1 MSSLASS
8 GLGRELDSRDSV
20 GAVWRTY
27 GLWAL
32 CVGIAFFAIYP
43 TCNWWTAQRTL
54 RFHVYLESELRV
66 PFVPEAVWLY
76 FSMYA
81 LFLAPPVFLGVG
93 ALRALGPQILGATLL
108 SGLIFLL
115 VPTELGF
122 ARAVP
127 DSPLYAAIFDAIFSV
142 DLPHNMV
149 PSLHV
154 VWSGLILLA
163 LRDYAGSPSRVRY
176 ALLSL
181 WLTTICASTLF
192 VHQHHLADVLAS
204 LLLVWGSRRLIPGP
218 AARSVHA

>member
-1 MSSLASS
+1 VDSLAPPIVS
-8 GLGRELDSRDSV
+8 ECEPRDSL

-32 CVGIAFFAIYP
+32 WVGIAFFAIYP
-43 TCNWWTAQRTL
+43 TCNWWTARRAL
-54 RFHVYLESELRV
+54 RFHLYLESELRV
-66 PFVPEAVWLY
+66 PFVPEAVWIY

-81 LFLAPPVFLGVG
+81 LFAAPPFFLGVR
-93 ALRALGPQILGATLL
+93 ALRALGPQILGATLA

-122 ARAVP
+122 ARVVP
-127 DSPLYAAIFDAIFSV
+127 DSPLHAAVFAAVFSV

-163 LRDYAGSPSRVRY
+163 LRDYAGSPSRVRHT
-176 ALLSL
+176 LLSL
-181 WLTTICASTLF
+181 WLGAICASTLF

-204 LLLVWGSRRLIPGP
+204 LLLVWGLRVWIPGP